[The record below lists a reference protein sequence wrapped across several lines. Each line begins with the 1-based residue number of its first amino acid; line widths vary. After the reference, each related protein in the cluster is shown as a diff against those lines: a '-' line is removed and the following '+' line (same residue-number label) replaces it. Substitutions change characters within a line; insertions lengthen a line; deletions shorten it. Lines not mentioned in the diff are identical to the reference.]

1 MTEKDRTSETDVEVT
16 EKEVAKES
24 TDNVEIILVEE
35 EVAEEE
41 ESTELEEKSDFLRQ
55 WEERHQAYLA
65 SQQSQANNPVEEK
78 KSKKSD
84 KKKSQHFPQIDSLNV
99 ETSNEKKSKKEV
111 RPKKPIPRIA
121 LWKSVPIFVVATLLL
136 LLSVYFISP
145 LGKLKDIQVRGNQHV
160 DTATIVK
167 NSLILKEDYVLTT
180 LLNRA
185 GHARNIERSSRWVR
199 DAHIDFQF
207 PNHFTIAIEEFRQI
221 GYVRQGEEYYSVLSS
236 GNVAETATPTKEL
249 PTTFTTINLTDE
261 VLIKQLVEQLTM
273 LEPKILSSIEDIR
286 LTPSK
291 ATNDLMTLTMT
302 GGHEVLVPLSEI
314 DLKMPYYPKIVQ
326 QLQVVSIIDMEVGVY
341 SYAKE

>member
-16 EKEVAKES
+16 EKEVVKES
-24 TDNVEIILVEE
+24 TDNVEILVEE
-35 EVAEEE
+35 EVVEEE
-41 ESTELEEKSDFLRQ
+41 ESTELEEKSEFLRQ

-65 SQQSQANNPVEEK
+65 SQQSQANKPVEEK
-78 KSKKSD
+78 KSQKSV
-84 KKKSQHFPQIDSLNV
+84 KKKSQHFPQIDSLDV
-99 ETSNEKKSKKEV
+99 EVSNEGKPEKEV

-145 LGKLKDIQVRGNQHV
+145 LGKQKDIQVRGNKHV

-167 NSLILKEDYVLTT
+167 KSLILKEDYVLTT

-185 GHARNIERSSRWVR
+185 GHARNIERSSSWVK

-207 PNHFTIAIEEFRQI
+207 PNHFIVAIEEFRQI
-221 GYVRQGEEYYSVLSS
+221 GYVKQGEEYYSVLSS
-236 GNVAETATPTKEL
+236 GNVAETATAPTEL
-249 PTTFTTINLTDE
+249 PTTFTSIHLTDE
-261 VLIKQLVEQLTM
+261 ALIKKLVQQLTA
-273 LEPKILSSIEDIR
+273 LDPKILSSIEDIR

-291 ATNDLMTLTMT
+291 ATNDLMILTMT

-326 QLQVVSIIDMEVGVY
+326 QLQVVSVIDMEVGVY